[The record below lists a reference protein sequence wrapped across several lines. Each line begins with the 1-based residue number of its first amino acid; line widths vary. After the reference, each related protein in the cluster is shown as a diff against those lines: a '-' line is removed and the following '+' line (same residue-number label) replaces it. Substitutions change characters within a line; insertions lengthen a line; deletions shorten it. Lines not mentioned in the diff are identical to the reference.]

1 MKSNHEQDTYTA
13 ACPVCGVTHILRYGR
28 HHTRCVC
35 GAELGIIK
43 DWSSG
48 KLLLVKRGGQDG
60 HGPSQDQ

>member
-35 GAELGIIK
+35 GAELSICR
-43 DWSSG
+43 DWATG
-48 KLLLVKRGGQDG
+48 RLFLALPKARKVKHEQQD
-60 HGPSQDQ
+60 